1 MLAEVRLLIAP
12 REMRLL
18 LKHGED
24 VIEDELW
31 KTDRKISVTEA
42 RELARVIFDDVYDY
56 ANYSVHGHGE

>member
-1 MLAEVRLLIAP
+1 MLRLLIAP

>member
-31 KTDRKISVTEA
+31 KTDRKISATEA

>member
-18 LKHGED
+18 MKHGED

-31 KTDRKISVTEA
+31 KTEKKISATEA
-42 RELARVIFDDVYDY
+42 RELARVIFDNCYDY